1 MGGGKSVKCAR
12 ITFDLL
18 NLHDMIKSMTGY
30 GKGECTLAD
39 HSKITVEIKS
49 LNGKNAEIS
58 VKSQIIPKDKE
69 LEIRKLLS
77 RELVRGS
84 IDFSL
89 SLELKNPAANKQINS
104 EAVLDILHQIKDIQK
119 TESPDIAALPLS
131 DSFLLA
137 SIIRMPDVME
147 TRQYE
152 FSDEDWAKIDKTIA
166 QAINRLNAYRETEGT
181 ALLEDVLKRVATIMS
196 CLEEVK
202 TLDVKRVPAIKER
215 LRQKIDKA
223 GIEANPERLEQE
235 IVFYVEKLDI
245 NEEKVRLAQ
254 HCKYFMDTLQ
264 SDSLPGKKL
273 GFIVQEMGRE
283 INTLGSKAND
293 AAIQAL
299 VVRMKDELEK
309 IREQSLNIL

>member
-1 MGGGKSVKCAR
+1 
-12 ITFDLL
+12 
-18 NLHDMIKSMTGY
+18 MIRSMTGY

-49 LNGKNAEIS
+49 LNGKSADIS
-58 VKSQIIPKDKE
+58 FKSQIVPKDKE

-77 RELVRGS
+77 KELVRGS

-89 SLELKNPAANKQINS
+89 TQEMKGCALKKQINK
-104 EAVLDILHQIKDIQK
+104 EAVK
-119 TESPDIAALPLS
+119 EFLS
-131 DSFLLA
+131 QLKEVDSEDTP
-137 SIIRMPDVME
+137 SGPDVTGIRSAIVLSSVLRIPDVIE
-147 TRQYE
+147 TKDNE
-152 FSDEDWAKIDKTIA
+152 LSDEDWAKIDKAII
-166 QAINRLNAYRETEGT
+166 QAINKLNSYRMAEGT
-181 ALLEDVLKRVATIMS
+181 ALLEDVLSRVANIMS

-202 TLDVKRVPAIKER
+202 ALDVKRVPAIKER
-215 LRQKIDKA
+215 LRQKIEKA

-254 HCKYFMDTLQ
+254 HCKYFMDTVQ
-264 SDSLPGKKL
+264 SDPLAGKKL

-299 VVRMKDELEK
+299 VVKMKDELEK

>member
-1 MGGGKSVKCAR
+1 MRFSQKTN
-12 ITFDLL
+12 IL
-18 NLHDMIKSMTGY
+18 NCFIKFAIMIRSMTGY

-39 HSKITVEIKS
+39 HSKVIVEIKS
-49 LNGKNAEIS
+49 LNGKSADIS
-58 VKSQIIPKDKE
+58 FKSQIVPKDKE
-69 LEIRKLLS
+69 LEIRKLIAQ
-77 RELVRGS
+77 ELVRGS

-89 SLELKNPAANKQINS
+89 NLEMKGAAVKKQINTQ
-104 EAVLDILHQIKDIQK
+104 L
-119 TESPDIAALPLS
+119 ALQLLS
-131 DSFLLA
+131 DAKAIYGKA
-137 SIIRMPDVME
+137 SRQADQGIPEAILMASVLKMPDVLQNQE
-147 TRQYE
+147 YVISE
-152 FSDEDWAKIDKTIA
+152 ADWAKIDKAIA
-166 QAINRLNAYRETEGT
+166 SAIKKINSYRTAEGKALT
-181 ALLEDVLKRVATIMS
+181 ADVTARVNSILS

-202 TLDVKRVPAIKER
+202 KLDVKRVPAIKER

-254 HCKYFMDTLQ
+254 HCKYFMDTLKN
-264 SDSLPGKKL
+264 DPLAGKKL

-293 AAIQAL
+293 ASIQAL

>member
-1 MGGGKSVKCAR
+1 
-12 ITFDLL
+12 
-18 NLHDMIKSMTGY
+18 MIRSMTGY

-49 LNGKNAEIS
+49 LNGKSADIS
-58 VKSQIIPKDKE
+58 FKSQIVPKDKE

-77 RELVRGS
+77 KELVRGS

-89 SLELKNPAANKQINS
+89 TQEMKGCALKKQINK
-104 EAVLDILHQIKDIQK
+104 EAVK
-119 TESPDIAALPLS
+119 EFLS
-131 DSFLLA
+131 QLKEVDSEDTP
-137 SIIRMPDVME
+137 SGPDVTGIRSAIVLSSVLRIPDVIE
-147 TRQYE
+147 TKDNE
-152 FSDEDWAKIDKTIA
+152 LSDEDWAKIDKAII
-166 QAINRLNAYRETEGT
+166 QAINKLNSYRMAEGT
-181 ALLEDVLKRVATIMS
+181 ALLEDVLSRVANIMS

-202 TLDVKRVPAIKER
+202 ALDVKRVPAIKER
-215 LRQKIDKA
+215 LRQKIEKA

-254 HCKYFMDTLQ
+254 HCKYFMDTVQ
-264 SDSLPGKKL
+264 SDPLAGKKL

-299 VVRMKDELEK
+299 VVKMKDELEK
-309 IREQSLNIL
+309 IREQSLTIL

>member
-1 MGGGKSVKCAR
+1 MQFGR
-12 ITFDLL
+12 DLL
-18 NLHDMIKSMTGY
+18 NLRDMIKSMTGY

-49 LNGKNAEIS
+49 LNGKTADIS

-69 LEIRKLLS
+69 LEIRKLLAA
-77 RELVRGS
+77 ELVRGS

-89 SLELKNPAANKQINS
+89 NLELKNSAANKQINR

-119 TESPDIAALPLS
+119 VESPDAAALPLS
-131 DSFLLA
+131 NSFLIA

-147 TRQYE
+147 TRPYE
-152 FSDEDWAKIDKTIA
+152 FSDEDWAKIDKAIS
-166 QAINRLNAYRETEGT
+166 QAIKKLNSYRETEGT
-181 ALLEDVLKRVATIMS
+181 ALLEDVLSRVANIMS
-196 CLEEVK
+196 CLEQVK
-202 TLDVKRVPAIKER
+202 ELDVKRVPAIKER

-254 HCKYFMDTLQ
+254 HCKYFMDTVMKDPLA
-264 SDSLPGKKL
+264 GKKL

>member
-1 MGGGKSVKCAR
+1 MQFGR
-12 ITFDLL
+12 DLL
-18 NLHDMIKSMTGY
+18 NLRDMIKSMTGY

-49 LNGKNAEIS
+49 LNGKSADIS

-69 LEIRKLLS
+69 LEIRKLLAT
-77 RELVRGS
+77 ELVRGS

-89 SLELKNPAANKQINS
+89 SLELKNPAANKQINT
-104 EAVLDILHQIKDIQK
+104 EAVLDLLNQIKDIQK
-119 TESPDIAALPLS
+119 AESPDAASLPLS
-131 DSFLLA
+131 DSFLIA

-147 TRQYE
+147 TRPYE
-152 FSDEDWAKIDKTIA
+152 LSDEDWAKIDKAIS
-166 QAINRLNAYRETEGT
+166 QAIKKLNSYRETEGT
-181 ALLEDVLKRVATIMS
+181 ALLEDVLSRVANIMS
-196 CLEEVK
+196 CLEQVK
-202 TLDVKRVPAIKER
+202 ELDVKRVPAIKER

-254 HCKYFMDTLQ
+254 HCKYFMDTVMKDPLA
-264 SDSLPGKKL
+264 GKKL

>member
-1 MGGGKSVKCAR
+1 
-12 ITFDLL
+12 
-18 NLHDMIKSMTGY
+18 MTGY

-39 HSKITVEIKS
+39 HSKVIVEIKS
-49 LNGKNAEIS
+49 LNGKSADIS
-58 VKSQIIPKDKE
+58 FKSQIVPKDKE
-69 LEIRKLLS
+69 LEIRKLIAQ
-77 RELVRGS
+77 ELVRGS

-89 SLELKNPAANKQINS
+89 NLEMKGAAVKKQINTQ
-104 EAVLDILHQIKDIQK
+104 L
-119 TESPDIAALPLS
+119 ALQLLS
-131 DSFLLA
+131 DAKAIYGKA
-137 SIIRMPDVME
+137 SRQADQGIPEAILMASVLKMPDVLQNQE
-147 TRQYE
+147 YVISE
-152 FSDEDWAKIDKTIA
+152 ADWAKIDKAIA
-166 QAINRLNAYRETEGT
+166 SAIKKINSYRTAEGKALT
-181 ALLEDVLKRVATIMS
+181 ADVTARVNSILS

-202 TLDVKRVPAIKER
+202 KLDVKRVPAIKER

-254 HCKYFMDTLQ
+254 HCKYFMDTLKN
-264 SDSLPGKKL
+264 DPLAGKKL

-293 AAIQAL
+293 ASIQAL

>member
-1 MGGGKSVKCAR
+1 MQFGR
-12 ITFDLL
+12 DLL
-18 NLHDMIKSMTGY
+18 NLRDMIKSMTGY

-49 LNGKNAEIS
+49 LNGKTADIS

-69 LEIRKLLS
+69 LEIRKLLAA
-77 RELVRGS
+77 ELVRGS

-89 SLELKNPAANKQINS
+89 NLELKNSAANKQINT
-104 EAVLDILHQIKDIQK
+104 EAVLDLLHQIKDIQK
-119 TESPDIAALPLS
+119 TESPDAAALPLS
-131 DSFLLA
+131 DSFLIA

-147 TRQYE
+147 TRPYE
-152 FSDEDWAKIDKTIA
+152 FSDEDWAKIDKAIS
-166 QAINRLNAYRETEGT
+166 QAIKKLNSYRETEGT
-181 ALLEDVLKRVATIMS
+181 ALLEDVLSRVANIMS
-196 CLEEVK
+196 CLEQVK
-202 TLDVKRVPAIKER
+202 ELDVKRVPAIKER

-254 HCKYFMDTLQ
+254 HCKYFMDTVMKDPLA
-264 SDSLPGKKL
+264 GKKL

>member
-1 MGGGKSVKCAR
+1 
-12 ITFDLL
+12 
-18 NLHDMIKSMTGY
+18 MIRSMTGY

-39 HSKITVEIKS
+39 HSKVIVEIKS
-49 LNGKNAEIS
+49 LNGKSADIS
-58 VKSQIIPKDKE
+58 FKSQIVPKDKE
-69 LEIRKLLS
+69 LEIRKLIAQ
-77 RELVRGS
+77 ELVRGS

-89 SLELKNPAANKQINS
+89 NLEMKGAAVKKQINTQ
-104 EAVLDILHQIKDIQK
+104 L
-119 TESPDIAALPLS
+119 ALQLLS
-131 DSFLLA
+131 DAKAIYGKA
-137 SIIRMPDVME
+137 SRQADQGIPEAILMASVLKMPDVLQNQE
-147 TRQYE
+147 YVISE
-152 FSDEDWAKIDKTIA
+152 ADWAKIDKAIA
-166 QAINRLNAYRETEGT
+166 SAIKKINSYRTAEGKALT
-181 ALLEDVLKRVATIMS
+181 ADVTARVNSILS

-202 TLDVKRVPAIKER
+202 KLDVKRVPAIKER

-254 HCKYFMDTLQ
+254 HCKYFMDTLKN
-264 SDSLPGKKL
+264 DPLAGKKL

-293 AAIQAL
+293 ASIQAL